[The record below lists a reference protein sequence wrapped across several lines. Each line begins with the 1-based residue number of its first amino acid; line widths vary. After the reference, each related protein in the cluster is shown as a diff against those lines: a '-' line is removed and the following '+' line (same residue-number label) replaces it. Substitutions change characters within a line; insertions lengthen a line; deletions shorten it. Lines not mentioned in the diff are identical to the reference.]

1 MYADEWYR
9 INIATAKNEVIFTI
23 CVCTKQFQSDSNLT
37 YASIQSGFVCPKLE
51 KKGIATKIVGVLDD
65 LREMGFINKVVITD
79 RSDLIDPG
87 ITVGQNIYEIPK
99 IKDGGYIMT
108 KGKKVNL
115 NEITELFY
123 LEGRIFMKDLE
134 TGTILEWTPKER
146 IDQDYLNAIIND
158 NDVEGIC

>member
-1 MYADEWYR
+1 MVTKELLDEKFSRVMYEITSEHQLKDFRINIELEELDEDDMYMNQEMYMYADEWYR

-23 CVCTKQFQSDSNLT
+23 CVCTKLFQSDSNLT

-87 ITVGQNIYEIPK
+87 ITVWDK
-99 IKDGGYIMT
+99 
-108 KGKKVNL
+108 
-115 NEITELFY
+115 
-123 LEGRIFMKDLE
+123 IFMKY
-134 TGTILEWTPKER
+134 PKLKMED
-146 IDQDYLNAIIND
+146 I
-158 NDVEGIC
+158 